1 VENRTDLERTHRR
14 LHRAEITILRLKGI
28 MLRRHAETTTLR
40 PRGITPRRHAE
51 ITILRPRGITPPHH
65 AEITILRPRGI
76 TPPHHAETT
85 ILRLNGITLRRRAG
99 STILRPRGITP
110 QHRAEITIL
119 RPRRRIAGDR
129 WVIGSSPVFA
139 LANPET
145 SRQRIAPRTIYGHR
159 QPVNAGNEICTT
171 SGAESHAR
179 TRCQEPASRTH
190 RRRNPVE
197 CRV

>member
-1 VENRTDLERTHRR
+1 MENRTGLERTHRR
-14 LHRAEITILRLKGI
+14 LH
-28 MLRRHAETTTLR
+28 
-40 PRGITPRRHAE
+40 HAE
-51 ITILRPRGITPPHH
+51 ITILRRK
-65 AEITILRPRGI
+65 GI

-85 ILRLNGITLRRRAG
+85 ILRLNGIMLRRRAG
-99 STILRPRGITP
+99 ITILRLKGITP
-110 QHRAEITIL
+110 PHRAEITTLRLNGIMLRRHAEITIL
-119 RPRRRIAGDR
+119 RPRGRIAGGR

-145 SRQRIAPRTIYGHR
+145 SRQQIAPRTIYGHR